1 VQLPPAA
8 GRDEQATAR
17 FYAQLVARAATLPG
31 VQRAS
36 AISFPPLA
44 GPGMATSFHRL
55 DQPEPAEGQAPTT
68 DVRPVTPGYFATMDI
83 PLRDGRDIGPGDAGE
98 APLVAVVTAE
108 LARQQYGSDSPLG
121 RRLHV
126 NIGRAGGMDVEVVGV
141 VGDVLFSSLTATP
154 RPAVFVPLA
163 QLPIGVATLMLRT
176 DLPADALLTG
186 LRAALR
192 ELDPQVPL
200 ADVQTIE
207 ALVGAT
213 LARPRALA
221 ALLAA
226 FAAIAL
232 VLAAVGVYGVMAYA
246 VAQRTQEIGVR
257 MALGASTTS
266 VFRLVLRQAAVL
278 IASGVGLGVLAAAA
292 AAGVLRSQLFE
303 TDPIDPWT
311 FAGTAVLL
319 GAVAMLASYVPARR
333 GMRVDPI
340 QALRAE

>member
-1 VQLPPAA
+1 
-8 GRDEQATAR
+8 
-17 FYAQLVARAATLPG
+17 
-31 VQRAS
+31 
-36 AISFPPLA
+36 
-44 GPGMATSFHRL
+44 
-55 DQPEPAEGQAPTT
+55 
-68 DVRPVTPGYFATMDI
+68 
-83 PLRDGRDIGPGDAGE
+83 
-98 APLVAVVTAE
+98 
-108 LARQQYGSDSPLG
+108 
-121 RRLHV
+121 
-126 NIGRAGGMDVEVVGV
+126 MDVEVVGV

-192 ELDPQVPL
+192 ALDPQVPL
-200 ADVQTIE
+200 ADVQTVE

-232 VLAAVGVYGVMAYA
+232 LLAAVGVYGVMAYA

-292 AAGVLRSQLFE
+292 AAGVLRSQLFQ